1 MTQIRP
7 EKLSHHLANT
17 IAREIIINEYP
28 ENHMLG
34 KESALLKSY
43 GVSRDTFR
51 EAVRVL
57 EWQGLVRTIP
67 GPTGGLCVS
76 KPSSTAIVNIIRDFL
91 DLTNIT
97 FDEVMELRLLIEPLA
112 VKLAT
117 ANIRDDAIESLRI
130 SAQERRERHDSRTT
144 EILKLLNTMEIIY
157 EASNN
162 PALSLLIKPLSYV
175 AIDFIDIKEISETM
189 LVHLGQKSWRI
200 IKSLVESII
209 GNDDINAEKEVNAY
223 LKIIRESFK
232 PSLNNNSLHILY
244 PQWYEIGENKLARS
258 LIYRIKQ
265 EIVEKKLSSGERL
278 GSEVELI
285 EYYHV
290 SRSIFREASRI
301 LELLGIT
308 QNTKGRNGGLVV
320 GDQNS
325 YNVVSA
331 VAQFFE
337 TIDLNFDNIH
347 EVRSALDGFVVG
359 QAAKKRTK
367 HDVSEMHSALR
378 KEAQV
383 SGEHFFDALA
393 DTHNLFCKIAGN
405 RVASLYI
412 AILIKTS
419 IFRPIYETQIQKI
432 ENNRALITR
441 SHSRIVQAI
450 EAKDQDLAQQRM
462 FEHRNLM
469 AKYLRL

>member
-7 EKLSHHLANT
+7 EKLSLQLANT
-17 IAREIIINEYP
+17 IAREIVLNEYP
-28 ENHMLG
+28 ERHMLG

-43 GVSRDTFR
+43 GVSRETYR

-57 EWQGLVRTIP
+57 EWQGFVRTVP
-67 GPTGGLCVS
+67 GPNGGLSVS
-76 KPSSTAIVNIIRDFL
+76 KPSSTTIINILRDFL
-91 DLTNIT
+91 DLTDIS
-97 FDEVMELRLLIEPLA
+97 FDEVIQLRRAIEPLA

-117 ANIRDDAIESLRI
+117 AHIRDDTIDALRT
-130 SAQERRERHDSRTT
+130 SANERRERHDSPTT
-144 EILKLLNTMEIIY
+144 EILKLFNTMEVIY

-162 PALSLLIKPLSYV
+162 PALLLLIQPLSYV
-175 AIDFIDIKEISETM
+175 TIDFIDIAKIPEAKF
-189 LVHLGQKSWRI
+189 VHLGKKSWRI
-200 IKSLVESII
+200 IKSLVDSII
-209 GNDDINAEKEVNAY
+209 GNDDIKAEKILNTY
-223 LKIIRESFK
+223 LNIISESFK
-232 PSLNNNSLHILY
+232 PSLINNSSHILY
-244 PQWYEIGENKLARS
+244 PQWYEIGENKSARS

-265 EIVEKKLSSGERL
+265 EILEKGLKSGERL

-285 EYYHV
+285 ERYHV

-337 TIDLNFDNIH
+337 TIDLNFDNIN
-347 EVRSALDGFVVG
+347 EVRSVLDGFVVG

-367 HDVSEMHSALR
+367 LDVSKMHAALE
-378 KEAQV
+378 KEEQV

-393 DTHNLFCKIAGN
+393 NTHNLFCKIAGN

-419 IFRPIYETQIQKI
+419 IFRPVYETQIQKI